1 MKSLNL
7 DTKTFDPRTV
17 MSMISRAKDKLMTPR
32 QFRADGAGDY
42 FREKVAEVYQLYEK
56 EMKKACALDFD
67 DIIMK
72 TVLLLQSNPDV
83 LEYYQRKVPLCA
95 GGRVSGHQLRPVCAD
110 QPAGGL
116 LPRTSALS
124 GTTTNPFTNSGEP
137 PLPIF
142 SNLKSSSR
150 TRKPSV
156 WNRTTV
162 RPAIS

>member
-1 MKSLNL
+1 
-7 DTKTFDPRTV
+7 

-83 LEYYQRKVPLCA
+83 LEYYQRKFRYVLVDEYQDTNYAQYVLTSLLA
-95 GGRVSGHQLRPVCAD
+95 GYY
-110 QPAGGL
+110 
-116 LPRTSALS
+116 LS
-124 GTTTNPFTNSGEP
+124 
-137 PLPIF
+137 LIH
-142 SNLKSSSR
+142 
-150 TRKPSV
+150 
-156 WNRTTV
+156 
-162 RPAIS
+162 I